1 MSIGKK
7 ITVLIAAFVTI
18 AMGAILMVTNY
29 YGTKV
34 FSEMEA
40 SGIDITSSLGT
51 MKWVVFLVT
60 LGILALMITGTWVVV
75 RKQLTEPLKKMKE
88 DSTVLSMGQTNFEI
102 DQDLMS
108 RSDEMGDL
116 YQVIGKIRDDID
128 NKSSVIER
136 IARGETGIDIQM
148 SSDKEK
154 INASLKLLV
163 ENINGVTEAMD
174 TITWNVR
181 RGAIRET
188 VDLSHLVGVW
198 NHYPKQLNEAI
209 AVFVKIFDSLPL
221 IVAAFDKDYNV
232 EFMNAGGEKLL
243 GKTTD
248 NLKGTKCYDSF
259 KTDQCNTGKCA
270 CRQSMGTNLVV
281 REETVSRAG
290 DSPMDIDYI
299 GVPLENESGD
309 IIGAFEI
316 VLDQTT
322 IKTAQRVAGKQS
334 DYQTK
339 QLSYLLTNLDKMSKG
354 QLDIDAKVDAGDK
367 DTKIL
372 ELTYQSINDNLNNS
386 VNAIKSYIEEIA
398 TVLSEMAGKN
408 MTISINRD
416 YLGDFTQLKDS
427 INHILAVFND
437 TLEEIEQA
445 AVQVDIGTNQVAESS
460 QNLSQG
466 SAEQASSVEEISAT
480 VSQIAEQTKQNAQNA
495 NNANTISTGVKVD
508 ANQGNSKMGYMLKA
522 MEEIKNSSNNIN
534 SIIKVID
541 DIAFQT
547 NILALNAAVE
557 AARAGDHGKGFAV
570 VAEEV
575 RNLAARSAGAAKE
588 TTEMIDLSITQVNE
602 GYSLANETAD
612 ALQKIVKGVEETV
625 NIVEAIAEASIQQ
638 AAAVSQ
644 IDDGIN
650 QISQVTQMNTSTA
663 EESASASEQ
672 MASQAQYLKS
682 MINEFKLTHSK

>member
-7 ITVLIAAFVTI
+7 ITVLIATLVTV
-18 AMGAILMVTNY
+18 AMGVILTVTNY
-29 YGTKV
+29 YGAKV
-34 FSEMEA
+34 FSELEA
-40 SGIDITSSLGT
+40 SGIDITSSLGM

-60 LGILALMITGTWVVV
+60 LGVFVLTITGTWMVV
-75 RKQLTEPLKKMKE
+75 RKYLTNPLKKMKE
-88 DSTVLSMGQTNFEI
+88 DSTMLAMGQTNFEPN
-102 DQDLMS
+102 QDLMK
-108 RSDEMGDL
+108 RTDEMGEL
-116 YQVIGKIRDDID
+116 YQAIDKIRDDID
-128 NKSSVIER
+128 DKSALIER
-136 IARGETGIDIQM
+136 IARGETGIKIQVN
-148 SSDKEK
+148 SDEDK
-154 INASLKLLV
+154 INVSLKKLV
-163 ENINGVTEAMD
+163 DNVNEVTATMN
-174 TITWNVR
+174 TITGNVR
-181 RGAIRET
+181 HGALREK
-188 VDLSHLVGVW
+188 VDLSHLEGVW
-198 NHYPKQLNEAI
+198 KTYPQKLDESS

-221 IVAAFDKDYNV
+221 IVAAFNKDYSI
-232 EFMNAGGEKLL
+232 EFMNATGEKVL
-243 GKTTD
+243 GKTSD
-248 NLKGTKCYDSF
+248 NLKGTKCFDSF
-259 KTDQCNTGKCA
+259 KTDQCNTEKCA
-270 CRQSMGTNLVV
+270 CRQSMASNLVV
-281 REETVSRAG
+281 REETISRAG

-316 VLDQTT
+316 VLDQTK
-322 IKTAQRVAGKQS
+322 IMTAQRVAGKQS
-334 DYQTK
+334 DYQAK
-339 QLSYLLTNLDKMSKG
+339 QLSYLLANLDKMSKG
-354 QLDIDAKVDAGDK
+354 HLDIEAKVDAGDK

-372 ELTYQSINDNLNNS
+372 ELTYQSISDNLNNS

-398 TVLSEMAGKN
+398 KVLSEMASKN
-408 MTISINRD
+408 MDISIERE

-427 INHILAVFND
+427 INHILSVFND

-466 SAEQASSVEEISAT
+466 SAEQASSVEEIGAT

-495 NNANTISTGVKVD
+495 NNANKISTSVKVD
-508 ANQGNSKMGYMLKA
+508 ANQGNSKMKYMLKA

-557 AARAGDHGKGFAV
+557 AARAGEHGKGFAV

-575 RNLAARSAGAAKE
+575 RNLAARSASAAKE
-588 TTEMIDLSITQVNE
+588 TTDMIDLSISKVNE

-612 ALQKIVKGVEETV
+612 ALQKIVQGVEETV
-625 NIVEAIAEASIQQ
+625 NIVEAIAEASVQQ

-672 MASQAQYLKS
+672 MASQAQYLKA
-682 MINEFKLTHSK
+682 MINEFKLTHRN